1 MKARGFRNRKEDL
14 ELITNKDLIAAV
26 HSLMG
31 GIDLDP
37 ASSKVANS
45 YIEAQEYFSPQD
57 DGLNVQEW
65 YGRVY
70 LFPPGGAYFFDKKQ
84 DRWKMSRGSSGSL
97 TSSHALWFKKLHRL
111 WLADVVTEAVFF
123 TNCTDM
129 IRYDQRIFDFPI
141 CILKTATSL
150 IKNSS
155 EGLGIQKTGT
165 CLVVYL
171 QNKTEPGESTQRFID
186 IYSER
191 GRILC

>member
-1 MKARGFRNRKEDL
+1 MKARGFRNKAEDQ
-14 ELITNKDLIAAV
+14 ELITNEDLISAA
-26 HSLMG
+26 HMLMER
-31 GIDLDP
+31 IDLDP

-45 YIEAQEYFSPQD
+45 YVQAKEFFSPQD

-65 YGRVY
+65 WGKVY
-70 LFPPGGAYFFDKKQ
+70 LFPPSGAYFFDKSK
-84 DRWKMSRGSSGSL
+84 DKWRMTRASSGSL

-111 WLADVVTEAVFF
+111 WLADVVKEAIFF

-141 CILKTATSL
+141 CILKTAPML

-155 EGLGIQKTGT
+155 EGISNQRTST
-165 CLVVYL
+165 SMVVYFQPK
-171 QNKTEPGESTQRFID
+171 QNSGEATQHFID
-186 IYSER
+186 IYSDR